1 MRIERESIVDD
12 EYLKKK
18 KKGAPLLIPLRNT
31 VGTIVTAYNCGG
43 TIPNTKE
50 YTGNICIG

>member
-12 EYLKKK
+12 EYLKK